1 MIPQVVASEKGTAQT
16 GVACYPG
23 VVGLHLEVEIKSN
36 GLESP
41 AIACDSHVDINFQRR
56 AVS

>member
-16 GVACYPG
+16 DIACCIG
-23 VVGLHLEVEIKSN
+23 VVGLHLEIVIKSN

-41 AIACDSHVDINFQRR
+41 AIACESHVDRN
-56 AVS
+56 